1 MDKVILLLD
10 AEDPISDSSFFLS
23 KLVGMGIYNF
33 TKDKNNL
40 MYLYT
45 NPNLYRDVAYL
56 QNVSL
61 SEEHKELS
69 GNQSVQKR
77 VLGIKNVTD
86 SAGATSLIFMLK
98 KVLNEQYNVMAL
110 ELDKRDFT
118 YFNDKNM
125 LSIREDELNNNIN
138 RYDAEV
144 FLVDLNKAK
153 KESSCTDVLYLIEPS
168 TLKLN
173 KLMTINPRILNEL
186 RDKKVVLN
194 KSLLSEDDIADFEVE
209 SGIKVFFNMP
219 PVNDKKD
226 NSKKLSKLL
235 GMLGY
240 VKVVSTDDEE
250 EDEKKK
256 SIFDLFRFK

>member
-1 MDKVILLLD
+1 
-10 AEDPISDSSFFLS
+10 
-23 KLVGMGIYNF
+23 
-33 TKDKNNL
+33 
-40 MYLYT
+40 
-45 NPNLYRDVAYL
+45 
-56 QNVSL
+56 
-61 SEEHKELS
+61 
-69 GNQSVQKR
+69 
-77 VLGIKNVTD
+77 
-86 SAGATSLIFMLK
+86 
-98 KVLNEQYNVMAL
+98 
-110 ELDKRDFT
+110 
-118 YFNDKNM
+118 
-125 LSIREDELNNNIN
+125 
-138 RYDAEV
+138 
-144 FLVDLNKAK
+144 
-153 KESSCTDVLYLIEPS
+153 
-168 TLKLN
+168 
-173 KLMTINPRILNEL
+173 MTINPRILNEL

>member
-1 MDKVILLLD
+1 
-10 AEDPISDSSFFLS
+10 
-23 KLVGMGIYNF
+23 
-33 TKDKNNL
+33 
-40 MYLYT
+40 
-45 NPNLYRDVAYL
+45 
-56 QNVSL
+56 
-61 SEEHKELS
+61 
-69 GNQSVQKR
+69 
-77 VLGIKNVTD
+77 
-86 SAGATSLIFMLK
+86 MLK

-153 KESSCTDVLYLIEPS
+153 KESSCTDVLYLVEPS

-173 KLMTINPRILNEL
+173 KLMTINPRILDEL

-219 PVNDKKD
+219 PVNDKKID
-226 NSKKLSKLL
+226 NKKLSKLL

-250 EDEKKK
+250 KDEKKK